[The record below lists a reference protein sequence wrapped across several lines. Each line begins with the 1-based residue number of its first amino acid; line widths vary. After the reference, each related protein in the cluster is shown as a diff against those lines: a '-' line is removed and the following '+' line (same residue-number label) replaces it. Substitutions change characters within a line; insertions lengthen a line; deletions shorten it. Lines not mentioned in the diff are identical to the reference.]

1 MIDASALNCSVKQR
15 VVTAGEGR
23 GDIPILYIYYAEVQ
37 PTEAENRLPT
47 AILGKLSGKTSKNCY
62 YNKIFATFV
71 LGCRIGSLVLV
82 AFRLLFCEVKRP
94 KFIKQVDNRH
104 IKCSRL
110 LAWVCLYLYG
120 YLVVPSSQ

>member
-1 MIDASALNCSVKQR
+1 MSDGTYYIHSAEAPL
-15 VVTAGEGR
+15 
-23 GDIPILYIYYAEVQ
+23 
-37 PTEAENRLPT
+37 TEAEIRF
-47 AILGKLSGKTSKNCY
+47 GKLSGKISKNCY

-71 LGCRIGSLVLV
+71 LGCQIGSLILV